1 MSPMMPLPRCR
12 RGDARKFVS
21 WVTACQTAADL
32 QVGFAVVC
40 CQSSTWGGLATAGQP
55 GTTRPDPHVR
65 GQERTWVIH
74 VCYRMTRSLVRMFPP
89 IPRPRSHRPV
99 VIR

>member
-12 RGDARKFVS
+12 DVMPLIVS
-21 WVTACQTAADL
+21 RATACQTAADL
-32 QVGFAVVC
+32 QVGPAVVC
-40 CQSSTWGGLATAGQP
+40 CQLSTSDGW
-55 GTTRPDPHVR
+55 TTRHDPPPPSCPGRKRHA
-65 GQERTWVIH
+65 TWVIH

-89 IPRPRSHRPV
+89 IPRPRSHRPM